1 MEAASAR
8 HVEAGIL
15 LSSPLVFVFSSQI
28 AELALAKRLP
38 LISLFGQFPKKGGL
52 LAYGPN
58 LPEMFGRCG
67 SYVWKILQGAKP
79 SDLPIQR
86 PEKFDLVI
94 NLKTAEALGLSVP
107 TMLLATVDEVI
118 E

>member
-1 MEAASAR
+1 MGGTERPSAS
-8 HVEAGIL
+8 VEAGIL
-15 LSSPLVFVFSSQI
+15 LSSPLVFVFS
-28 AELALAKRLP
+28 
-38 LISLFGQFPKKGGL
+38 LFGQFPKNRGL

-67 SYVWKILQGAKP
+67 SYVGKILQGAKP

-94 NLKTAEALGLSVP
+94 NLKSAEALGLSVP
-107 TMLLATVDEVI
+107 PMLLATADEVI